1 MVYDLSMQRLSTGLE
16 RIKEYTQTLPAK
28 PGVYRMLND
37 RGQVIYVGKAKN
49 LKNRVANYTQ
59 APRLTVRLKRM
70 VSETTSMEFVV
81 THTEVEALLLEANL
95 IKKFRPTYNILLMD
109 DKFFS
114 YLLMT
119 EHDYPRLTKYR
130 GDKSEKG
137 TYFGPFAS
145 TGAVN
150 QALTSL
156 YKVFKLRSCTDSFFT
171 SRKRPCL
178 QYYIKRCSAPCVRYI
193 SQEDY
198 SRSVQQAAGFLK
210 GKTSQIQKELADQMT
225 AASERQ
231 EYERAAFYR
240 DQIQALTQLQSKQN
254 IYLATLT
261 ESDVFAIGQH
271 GGKTCIQSFFFRN
284 GSNYG
289 SHSFF
294 PQHTED
300 LSEQEL
306 MANFLAL
313 FYEDKT
319 PPAEI
324 LVNINLS
331 AEVTLQHALSYKRGK
346 DVTLL
351 RPNRGAKLKVIQDAE
366 RNALEALE
374 REALQ
379 IRSDKKFL
387 RELADC
393 LNIESDL
400 ERIEVY
406 DNSHIQGSNA
416 IGAFITAGTSGFE
429 KKHYRKFIIRS
440 AGPDKEISPGDDY
453 GMMREVLSR
462 RFHGGLAADP
472 TRNPLPDLII
482 IDGGQG
488 QLNTVLDVLNNL
500 GINIPVLAIAKGPD
514 RHAGNETFFVAGRP
528 SFKLSDQKSLLFYL
542 QRLRDEAHRFAISY
556 HRSKRGQDIRHSQL
570 DDVPGIGAKRKK
582 ALLQHFGSAFA
593 VKDAGIADLMN
604 VEGISENIAK
614 TIYNFF
620 HPA

>member
-1 MVYDLSMQRLSTGLE
+1 MISSLTTGLD

-28 PGVYRMLND
+28 PGVYRMLNA

-49 LKNRVANYTQ
+49 LKHRVASYTQ
-59 APRLTVRLKRM
+59 AQRLTVRLKRM
-70 VSETTSMEFVV
+70 VSETASMEFVV
-81 THTEVEALLLEANL
+81 TNTEVEALLLEANL

-114 YLLMT
+114 YLLIT
-119 EHDYPRLTKYR
+119 EHTYPRLTKYR

-156 YKVFKLRSCTDSFFT
+156 YKVFKLRSCTDSFFS

-178 QYYIKRCSAPCVRYI
+178 QYYIKRCSAPCVGYI
-193 SQEDY
+193 TQEDY
-198 SRSVQQAAGFLK
+198 SRSVQQAIGFLK
-210 GKTSQIQKELADQMT
+210 GKTSQIQKELAAQMIN
-225 AASERQ
+225 ASDTR

-254 IYLATLT
+254 IYLASLK
-261 ESDVFAIGQH
+261 ECDVFAIAQY
-271 GGKTCIQSFFFRN
+271 GGRSCIQSFFFRN

-294 PQHTED
+294 PQHTAE
-300 LSEQEL
+300 LSEKEVL
-306 MANFLAL
+306 ANFLAL

-324 LVNINLS
+324 LVNLNMSSEI
-331 AEVTLQHALSYKRGK
+331 TLQNALNYKRGK
-346 DVTLL
+346 DVDLL
-351 RPNRGAKLKVIQDAE
+351 RPTRGAKLKVIQDAE
-366 RNALEALE
+366 RNALEGIE
-374 REALQ
+374 REALKV
-379 IRSDKKFL
+379 RSDRKFL
-387 RELADC
+387 RELADF
-393 LNIESDL
+393 LHIEGDL
-400 ERIEVY
+400 ERVEVY

-416 IGAFITAGTSGFE
+416 IGAFITAGPSGFE
-429 KKHYRKFIIRS
+429 KKYYRKFIIRS

-472 TRNPLPDLII
+472 TRNPMPDLIV

-488 QLNTVLDVLNNL
+488 QLNTALDVLNNL
-500 GINIPVLAIAKGPD
+500 GINIPVLAIAKGPE
-514 RHAGNETFFVAGRP
+514 RHAGNETFFIANQPG
-528 SFKLSDQKSLLFYL
+528 FKLSDQKSLLFYL

-556 HRSKRGQDIRHSQL
+556 HRSKRGQAIRHSQL
-570 DDVPGIGAKRKK
+570 DDIPGIGPTRKK
-582 ALLQHFGSAFA
+582 ALLQHFGSTFA
-593 VKDAGIADLMN
+593 VKDAGIDDLMT

>member
-1 MVYDLSMQRLSTGLE
+1 MTASLSAGID
-16 RIKEYTQTLPAK
+16 RIKEYADTLPGK
-28 PGVYRMLND
+28 PGVYRMLNA
-37 RGQVIYVGKAKN
+37 RGQVLYVGKAKH
-49 LKNRVANYTQ
+49 LKNRVTSYTQ

-70 VSETTSMEFVV
+70 VSETTAMEFVV
-81 THTEVEALLLEANL
+81 TNTEVEALLLEANL
-95 IKKFRPTYNILLMD
+95 IKKLRPAYNILLMD

-114 YLLMT
+114 YLLIT
-119 EHDYPRLTKYR
+119 EHAYPRLTKYR

-145 TGAVN
+145 TYAVN

-156 YKVFKLRSCTDSFFT
+156 YKVFKVRSCTDSFFA

-178 QYYIKRCSAPCVRYI
+178 QYYIKRCSAPCVGHI
-193 SQEDY
+193 SQPDY
-198 SRSVQQAAGFLK
+198 DQSVRQAIEFLN
-210 GKTSQIQKELADQMT
+210 GKTSEIQKELANQMST
-225 AASERQ
+225 ASDAQ

-240 DQIQALTQLQSKQN
+240 DQIQALTQLQSQQN
-254 IYLATLT
+254 IYLSSLKD
-261 ESDVFAIGQH
+261 SDVFAIVQH

-284 GSNYG
+284 GSHYG

-294 PQHTED
+294 PQHTEE
-300 LSEQEL
+300 LSEKDLLAE
-306 MANFLAL
+306 FLAL

-319 PPAEI
+319 PPAEV
-324 LVNINLS
+324 LVNINMS
-331 AEVTLQHALSYKRGK
+331 TEVTLQAALTYKRGK
-346 DVTLL
+346 DVSLL
-351 RPNRGAKLKVIQDAE
+351 RPTRGAKLKVIQDAE

-374 REALQ
+374 REALK

-387 RELADC
+387 RELADFIH
-393 LNIESDL
+393 IENDI
-400 ERIEVY
+400 ERVEVY
-406 DNSHIQGSNA
+406 DNSHISGTNA
-416 IGAFITAGTSGFE
+416 IGAFITAGPSGFE
-429 KKHYRKFIIRS
+429 RKHYRKFMIRS
-440 AGPDKEISPGDDY
+440 AGPDKEITPGDDY

-472 TRNPLPDLII
+472 TRNPIPDLII

-488 QLNTVLDVLNNL
+488 QLNTALDVMNNL

-514 RHAGNETFFVAGRP
+514 RNAGNETFFMAGMP
-528 SFKLSDQKSLLFYL
+528 AFKIRNQQSLLFYL

-556 HRSKRGQDIRHSQL
+556 HRSKRSKAIRHSQL
-570 DDVPGIGAKRKK
+570 DDIPGIGAGRKK
-582 ALLQHFGSAFA
+582 ALLRHFGSSFA
-593 VKDAGIADLMN
+593 VKDAGIDDLMK

>member
-1 MVYDLSMQRLSTGLE
+1 MQQLSKAFE
-16 RIKEYTQTLPAK
+16 RIKEYVQTLPAK
-28 PGVYRMLND
+28 PGVYRMVNA
-37 RGQVIYVGKAKN
+37 RNQVIYVGKAKN
-49 LKNRVANYTQ
+49 LKHRVASYTQ
-59 APRLTVRLKRM
+59 SQRLTVRLKRM
-70 VSETTSMEFVV
+70 VSETMSMEFVV
-81 THTEVEALLLEANL
+81 TRTEVEALLLEANL

-114 YLLMT
+114 YLLIT
-119 EHDYPRLTKYR
+119 DHAFPRLTKYR

-156 YKVFKLRSCTDSFFT
+156 YKVFKVRSCTDSFFS

-178 QYYIKRCSAPCVRYI
+178 QYYIKRCSAPCVNYI
-193 SQEDY
+193 TQEDY
-198 SRSVQQAAGFLK
+198 SQLVHQAESFLE
-210 GKTSQIQKELADQMT
+210 GKTSQIQKELADHML
-225 AASERQ
+225 AASEAQ
-231 EYERAAFYR
+231 AYERAAFYR
-240 DQIQALTQLQSKQN
+240 DQIQALTHLQSKQN
-254 IYLATLT
+254 IHLASLT
-261 ESDVFAIGQH
+261 EADVFAIVQQH
-271 GGKTCIQSFFFRN
+271 GKTCIQSFFFRN

-306 MANFLAL
+306 LANFLAL

-319 PPAEI
+319 PPEEI
-324 LVNINLS
+324 LINRDMS
-331 AEVTLQHALSYKRGK
+331 SDITLLDALSYRRGK
-346 DVTLL
+346 SVTML
-351 RPNRGAKLKVIQDAE
+351 RPTRGAKLKVVQDAE

-374 REALQ
+374 RQALKV
-379 IRSDKKFL
+379 RSDKKFL
-387 RELADC
+387 RELADF
-393 LNIESDL
+393 LHIESDI

-406 DNSHIQGSNA
+406 DNSHIQGAHA
-416 IGAFITAGTSGFE
+416 IGAFITAGPNGFE
-429 KKHYRKFIIRS
+429 KKHYRKFLIRS
-440 AGPDKEISPGDDY
+440 AGPDKEITPGDDY

-462 RFHGGLAADP
+462 RFHGGLAADT
-472 TRNPLPDLII
+472 TRNPMPDLIL

-514 RHAGNETFFVAGRP
+514 RSAGKETFFVAGQP
-528 SFKLSDQKSLLFYL
+528 GFKLQDQQSLLYYL

-556 HRSKRGQDIRHSQL
+556 HRSKRGQAIRHSQL

-593 VKDAGIADLMN
+593 VKDAGIDDLIN